1 MAFTQQTFSPVG
13 ANSTEAPAVYAYNTV
28 DSLATVSSTDYFI
41 DKQQQLNEDDFI
53 MVAASDGPA
62 IATVNADMSTVTLSI
77 T

>member
-13 ANSTEAPAVYAYNTV
+13 ANSTEAPAVYAYNTI